1 VKHWRDQK
9 LRDIILDGGKV
20 DNKDQLHA
28 VLKEALQ
35 LPDYYGNNLD
45 ALWDCLTGWVEMP
58 LMIRW
63 LHFQESEE
71 KLGEYSQLLLQLFR
85 DAEEEIEGFHLQ
97 LES

>member
-1 VKHWRDQK
+1 M
-9 LRDIILDGGKV
+9 RDIIFDGGKV
-20 DNKDQLHA
+20 DNIDQLHA

-35 LPDYYGNNLD
+35 LPDFYGNNLD

-58 LMIRW
+58 LMIHW

-97 LES
+97 LEL

>member
-1 VKHWRDQK
+1 MKHWRDQK
-9 LRDIILDGGKV
+9 VRDIILDGGKV
-20 DNKDQLHA
+20 DNRDQMHA

-85 DAEEEIEGFHLQ
+85 NAEEEIEGFHLQ

>member
-1 VKHWRDQK
+1 M
-9 LRDIILDGGKV
+9 RDIILDGGKV
-20 DNKDQLHA
+20 DNRDQMHA

-85 DAEEEIEGFHLQ
+85 NAEEEIEGFHLQ

>member
-1 VKHWRDQK
+1 MKHWRDQK

-28 VLKEALQ
+28 VLKETLQ

-97 LES
+97 LEL

>member
-1 VKHWRDQK
+1 MRN
-9 LRDIILDGGKV
+9 IILDGGKV
-20 DNKDQLHA
+20 DNRDQLHA

-63 LHFQESEE
+63 LHYQESEE

-85 DAEEEIEGFHLQ
+85 DAEEEIEGFYLQ
-97 LES
+97 LEL